1 MKSLSKFIP
10 PGLSWTKGL
19 LMMIS
24 HRRPALEPL
33 DSSSSLMT
41 SKGGTLDATSASVEC
56 EQSLPVCIPSE
67 VTWKV
72 SVKGPGPSGGTK
84 YGKLGRPPIAL
95 PANMTSV
102 WTLCKNNSN
111 SAARKGENHEQKLGK
126 GLFFFFFL
134 AKETFPWWEKK
145 KSESWG
151 LALLAAREAAKTWPA
166 RSEKSRAA
174 KLSSLHWSHV
184 S

>member
-1 MKSLSKFIP
+1 
-10 PGLSWTKGL
+10 
-19 LMMIS
+19 MMIS
-24 HRRPALEPL
+24 HRQAALEPL

-95 PANMTSV
+95 PACPHDISLNP
-102 WTLCKNNSN
+102 L
-111 SAARKGENHEQKLGK
+111 QKQQQQRSPETGK
-126 GLFFFFFL
+126 SWAETGKRTFFFFL

-145 KSESWG
+145 KSESWS

-166 RSEKSRAA
+166 TSEKSRAA
-174 KLSSLHWSHV
+174 KLPSLHWSHV